1 MKNRPAEDI
10 ERERAELEQ
19 AKSRNVVLLESLR
32 ELDRRV
38 REANDALT
46 KKLEVLAETK
56 IKPP

>member
-38 REANDALT
+38 REANDALM
-46 KKLEVLAETK
+46 KKLELLAKKK
-56 IKPP
+56 ISK

>member
-1 MKNRPAEDI
+1 MKNRPAEEI
-10 ERERAELEQ
+10 ERERAEIEQ

-46 KKLEVLAETK
+46 KKLEVLAEIK
-56 IKPP
+56 IAK